1 MRTPPSPSRPRACA
15 APARRPS
22 PATRT
27 CTRRRWS
34 RRSSSQPTQVP
45 HASATAQARPTRC
58 PPATTTSAHRT
69 RRITASDP
77 TKRLYAFHAEVPAAA
92 PLRPCCRP
100 NSTMPTTM
108 AASRLGQ
115 GSPNSSGAHASPE
128 SPTAN
133 ATVPASPSTAGRTAV
148 EPGPP
153 GREDR
158 ARGLGRQAD
167 QGTEDGEHR
176 PPEHEERCVG
186 RRVEDPRSQ
195 HQHHVAGDT
204 ARPRRGQ
211 HGYQGPGASRTTRS
225 RTREA
230 ILGGDPVDTDGGQ
243 ARPFGRPSLAPLR
256 APARFF
262 AGLVRLSPGT

>member
-1 MRTPPSPSRPRACA
+1 MRRTSPEAV
-15 APARRPS
+15 

-34 RRSSSQPTQVP
+34 RRSSSHPTQVP

-58 PPATTTSAHRT
+58 PPATTTSAHST

-100 NSTMPTTM
+100 NSTIPTTM

-128 SPTAN
+128 SAHRERDR
-133 ATVPASPSTAGRTAV
+133 ARQSQHSGKDRGGA
-148 EPGPP
+148 GPP

-158 ARGLGRQAD
+158 ARGLGRQTD

-186 RRVEDPRSQ
+186 RRVEDPRSE
-195 HQHHVAGDT
+195 HQHHVSGDT
-204 ARPRRGQ
+204 ARPRRDQ
-211 HGYQGPGASRTTRS
+211 HGSQGPGLRGRLARGHERRS
-225 RTREA
+225 
-230 ILGGDPVDTDGGQ
+230 
-243 ARPFGRPSLAPLR
+243 
-256 APARFF
+256 
-262 AGLVRLSPGT
+262 